1 MADGTC
7 AARPYLAMPRAVVR
21 VAIPTPPK
29 DTHLS
34 PRTRAATAACAAFAL
49 TALSG
54 CSLITADTP
63 QNTLTVTDYYTAE
76 PGNTALTEILHS
88 CGRQTGVT
96 VVREVMPRSQ
106 LVPKLLRDGAAKS
119 LPDLV
124 LSDNPDLPKLAS
136 TGALL
141 PLEGRVR
148 TDGFYESVLEAGTYK
163 NKLYGVAPG
172 VNGLALFYDKAVFE
186 KAGLEPPSTWKELR
200 ESAAELTEGHRYGLA
215 LSAVATEEG
224 SWQYEPFF
232 WGAGA
237 DLGKLDSAP
246 SVSAL
251 TYWTSLFQ
259 DGSISKSALN
269 WQQSD
274 VAEQFIGHHAAM
286 MINGSWQLAA
296 LSAEK
301 DLDYGVVPLPTQKS
315 GGSSVTPLGGE
326 TWAVPK
332 GDKQDKAVKV
342 LNCVLSQD
350 HMIQWA
356 RLRADVPADPAVAGQ
371 LVKEQP
377 DLAPFVASA
386 PTARSR
392 TAELGT
398 AYPVVSKALYTA
410 LQQAA
415 IGQLS
420 PGKALAAAQR
430 QAQSADH

>member
-1 MADGTC
+1 M
-7 AARPYLAMPRAVVR
+7 
-21 VAIPTPPK
+21 
-29 DTHLS
+29 S
-34 PRTRAATAACAAFAL
+34 PRTRAATAACAALAL
-49 TALSG
+49 TTALGG
-54 CSLITADTP
+54 CGLITADTP
-63 QNTLTVTDYYTAE
+63 PNTLTVADYYTAE
-76 PGNTALTEILHS
+76 PGNTALTEILRS
-88 CGRQTGVT
+88 CGRSTGVN
-96 VVREVMPRSQ
+96 VVREVMPRAQ
-106 LVPKLLRDGAAKS
+106 LVPKLLRDGAAQT

-141 PLEGRVR
+141 PLEGQVK
-148 TDGFYESVLEAGTYK
+148 TDGFYESVLQAGTYEDE
-163 NKLYGVAPG
+163 LYGVAPG
-172 VNGLALFYDKAVFE
+172 VNGLALFYDKALFE
-186 KAGLEPPSTWKELR
+186 KEGLEPPTTWKQLQET
-200 ESAAELTEGHRYGLA
+200 AARLTDGRRYGLA

-237 DLGKLDSAP
+237 GLEKLDSAE

-251 TYWTSLFQ
+251 TYWASLFE

-301 DLDYGVVPLPTQKS
+301 GLDYGVVPLPTRTS
-315 GGSSVTPLGGE
+315 GDAAITPLGGE

-332 GDKQDKAVKV
+332 GDKQDKAVEL

-350 HMIQWA
+350 NMIEWA
-356 RLRADVPADPAVAGQ
+356 RLRADVPAHPAVAEK
-371 LVKEQP
+371 LVKELP

-398 AYPVVSKALYTA
+398 AYPAVSKALYTA
-410 LQQAA
+410 LQQTA

-420 PGKALAAAQR
+420 PAKALAAAQR